1 MYQVKWRG
9 LFSGKLSALWSII
22 IVSCLLL
29 WQFHW
34 MSAVSPQSVCL
45 YIPDDTPLFASIRET
60 PWTFSPTHTQ
70 LQCVCVCV
78 CVLANMPWVCLL
90 LLRFNLCHPAA
101 VETAPVDAL
110 YCFPPVFSPLSPQNL
125 PQFVCLVKQ
134 NLFSLQLIAF
144 YSIATCQTNSFKLST
159 PLAQEFSATQHNTR
173 SPLLFGQYRQP
184 CSMNFLAPLSCC
196 WKSKKRG
203 ERPGGSGSKINKSLF
218 SVKPA
223 VSVHL
228 TKNKI
233 NHLYSKI
240 RWHFHS

>member
-110 YCFPPVFSPLSPQNL
+110 YCFPPVFFLFPLKTFL
-125 PQFVCLVKQ
+125 
-134 NLFSLQLIAF
+134 SLSVWWSKTYFLCSWLHFIALQPVRLTASNSRLLWPRNFQLHNTTPDPHFFLA
-144 YSIATCQTNSFKLST
+144 SIASRALWIF
-159 PLAQEFSATQHNTR
+159 
-173 SPLLFGQYRQP
+173 
-184 CSMNFLAPLSCC
+184 
-196 WKSKKRG
+196 
-203 ERPGGSGSKINKSLF
+203 
-218 SVKPA
+218 
-223 VSVHL
+223 
-228 TKNKI
+228 
-233 NHLYSKI
+233 
-240 RWHFHS
+240 